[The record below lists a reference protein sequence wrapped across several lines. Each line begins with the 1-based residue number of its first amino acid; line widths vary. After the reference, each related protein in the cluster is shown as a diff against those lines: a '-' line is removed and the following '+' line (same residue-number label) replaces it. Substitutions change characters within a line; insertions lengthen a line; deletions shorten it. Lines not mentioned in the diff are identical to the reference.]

1 MTCLNWNRSFFMKDS
16 EVFLTLTHT
25 GCFIS
30 AGLSRSESRN
40 EAAYPL
46 RYLWHRPRLRQDLE
60 HKEDTTRGAP
70 PKNERLEVQKDGKV
84 VFGGVSFN
92 GNCVKI
98 RLTHYVLW
106 NLEYFFV
113 PQFIGILKQSGKFL
127 GSTQQLNICKPVTLY
142 SGVVRKILK

>member
-1 MTCLNWNRSFFMKDS
+1 MKDS
-16 EVFLTLTHT
+16 DVFLNLTDT

-60 HKEDTTRGAP
+60 HKEDTTRKAP

-113 PQFIGILKQSGKFL
+113 PQFIGILKQSGKFMKI
-127 GSTQQLNICKPVTLY
+127 LNSSDPLNSYICIVVTLY